1 MPVERPSEGIKE
13 VVRDLELLCIKEEC
27 TDMERAKE
35 LRKKKVAELMETNGT
50 LKMVSS
56 YWLIEVKHTYLMKT
70 EVKHAY
76 LMKTEDMQNYNFYI
90 PSN

>member
-1 MPVERPSEGIKE
+1 MSVERPSEGIKE

-56 YWLIEVKHTYLMKT
+56 YRSIEVIHT
-70 EVKHAY
+70 Y

>member
-1 MPVERPSEGIKE
+1 MSVERPSEGIKE

-56 YWLIEVKHTYLMKT
+56 
-70 EVKHAY
+70 
-76 LMKTEDMQNYNFYI
+76 N
-90 PSN
+90 